1 MSEEPAP
8 PPRKKPRQVPSQK
21 EASQKKSS
29 KKADSEASRAHS
41 MELSSKTKVAHF
53 RIMGRLK
60 MAWRAHHMHHTDH
73 RILSLPRKLKHTK
86 QELQRTKWDFLDA
99 KWALHELPN
108 GAANPAIQLYRAG
121 ELLERIDYPQRD
133 RIWETIW
140 RAVAAMKSSQR

>member
-8 PPRKKPRQVPSQK
+8 PPRKKPRQVPGQK
-21 EASQKKSS
+21 EASRKKSS
-29 KKADSEASRAHS
+29 
-41 MELSSKTKVAHF
+41 SKSKVVHF

-60 MAWRAHHMHHTDH
+60 MAWRAHHMHHK
-73 RILSLPRKLKHTK
+73 ILSLQRKLKRTK

-99 KWALHELPN
+99 KWALHELSN

-133 RIWETIW
+133 RIGETIW